1 MPQPSEKFIN
11 DTSAHFQCTSMDEAF
26 EIAAN
31 FFSFSR
37 LLLKLDKKRNAEK
50 ARKQELCNKTA

>member
-11 DTSAHFQCTSMDEAF
+11 DTRAHFQCTSTDEAF

-31 FFSFSR
+31 FFNFSR
-37 LLLKLDKKRNAEK
+37 LLLKLDKKRNAK
-50 ARKQELCNKTA
+50 MARKQELCNETA